1 MAPKEATA
9 RFYFQLTYLLAK
21 EDVTKMRDVKKENLY
36 LCLSIASLIKDQ
48 NEKHKEEMRKI
59 KNENNS
65 ILKNYR

>member
-21 EDVTKMRDVKKENLY
+21 EDVTKMRDVEKENLY